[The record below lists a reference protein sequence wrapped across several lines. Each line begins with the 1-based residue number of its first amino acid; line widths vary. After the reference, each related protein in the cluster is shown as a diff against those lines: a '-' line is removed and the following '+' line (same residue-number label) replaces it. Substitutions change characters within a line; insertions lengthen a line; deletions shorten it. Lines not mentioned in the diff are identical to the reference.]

1 MKSGPVGITVN
12 HGAGR
17 VVSFDWSCIVVGFVR
32 ITLSCSTLEY
42 FCRLCAA
49 EAALGVML
57 HPLFP
62 PGDDDPKDELVRMI
76 DVLTSVTLN
85 RTQDSAAV
93 ICDKCLQML
102 DLFCQFREECLR
114 QDVMIRTR
122 RELDKE
128 RRQEE
133 AAAAAA
139 ASAVCVEIK
148 EEPEQDE
155 PPTIVIDDCKDEPPE
170 EEEEDDDED
179 DEDRGVQPCANQMAQ
194 QLLASS
200 LVTNNSSNNSSSS
213 FMTPAEISL
222 YSQTSSLSISVQVN
236 QISLDNMGTAALV
249 AVPVIAPI
257 SDQNQLLPEQPPP
270 TTTGSSTSSSTTF
283 RKGKLDP
290 NKPPPDCELCQE
302 SFSTHYDY
310 EQHLDQVHAWDR
322 GTRCSLACDPCQMR
336 FTKSYNLK
344 RHMYEVHGELAPG
357 LTVTACEYCGLKFLR
372 GYTLNRHVAKM
383 HSKRA
388 KAKKMMIL
396 KSK

>member
-1 MKSGPVGITVN
+1 MEQDE
-12 HGAGR
+12 
-17 VVSFDWSCIVVGFVR
+17 F
-32 ITLSCSTLEY
+32 TLEY
-42 FCRLCAA
+42 FCRLCAT
-49 EAALGVML
+49 EGVLGVML

-76 DVLTSVTLN
+76 DVLTSVTLT
-85 RTQDSAAV
+85 RTQDSGAV

-128 RRQEE
+128 RRMEE

-139 ASAVCVEIK
+139 ATAVCVEIK
-148 EEPEQDE
+148 EEPEQE

-170 EEEEDDDED
+170 EDEDDDD
-179 DEDRGVQPCANQMAQ
+179 DEEVEEQPCANQVAQ

-200 LVTNNSSNNSSSS
+200 LVANSSSSNSSSS

-236 QISLDNMGTAALV
+236 QISLDNMAAAAAAMV
-249 AVPVIAPI
+249 AVPAV
-257 SDQNQLLPEQPPP
+257 QTMPEVHAPP
-270 TTTGSSTSSSTTF
+270 TQAPPSSSTTTSSGSTTF

-388 KAKKMMIL
+388 KAKKMMII

>member
-1 MKSGPVGITVN
+1 MEQDE
-12 HGAGR
+12 
-17 VVSFDWSCIVVGFVR
+17 F
-32 ITLSCSTLEY
+32 TLEY

-155 PPTIVIDDCKDEPPE
+155 PPTIVIDDCKDEPPG

>member
-1 MKSGPVGITVN
+1 MDQDE
-12 HGAGR
+12 
-17 VVSFDWSCIVVGFVR
+17 F
-32 ITLSCSTLEY
+32 TLEY

-49 EAALGVML
+49 EAGLGVML

-76 DVLTSVTLN
+76 DVLTSVTMT
-85 RTQDSAAV
+85 RTQDSGAV

-122 RELDKE
+122 REMDKE
-128 RRQEE
+128 RRREE
-133 AAAAAA
+133 AEAAAAA

-148 EEPEQDE
+148 DEPEPEE

-170 EEEEDDDED
+170 EEDEEEEDDDE
-179 DEDRGVQPCANQMAQ
+179 EREEQPCANQMAQ

-200 LVTNNSSNNSSSS
+200 LVTNGSSTNGS
-213 FMTPAEISL
+213 FLTPAEISL

-249 AVPVIAPI
+249 AVPVVQ
-257 SDQNQLLPEQPPP
+257 SLPELAVPPSLP
-270 TTTGSSTSSSTTF
+270 TALSTSSSSTITTSSTTL

-388 KAKKMMIL
+388 KAKKMMII

>member
-1 MKSGPVGITVN
+1 MGEKVERRIRSGIGIMEQDE
-12 HGAGR
+12 
-17 VVSFDWSCIVVGFVR
+17 F
-32 ITLSCSTLEY
+32 TLEY

-76 DVLTSVTLN
+76 DVLTSVTLT

-93 ICDKCLQML
+93 VCDKCLQML

-122 RELDKE
+122 RELEKE
-128 RRQEE
+128 RLREE

-139 ASAVCVEIK
+139 VASSVCVEIK
-148 EEPEQDE
+148 EEPEE

-170 EEEEDDDED
+170 EEDED
-179 DEDRGVQPCANQMAQ
+179 DEDEEEVVQQCPNQMAQ

-200 LVTNNSSNNSSSS
+200 LVTNNSSSNSSSN

-249 AVPVIAPI
+249 AVPVLQTIPQ
-257 SDQNQLLPEQPPP
+257 DQTVIPPP
-270 TTTGSSTSSSTTF
+270 TIPQQPLPPTTSTSSSAATTTTTTSTTTF

-302 SFSTHYDY
+302 SFATHYDY

-357 LTVTACEYCGLKFLR
+357 LTVSACEYCGLKFLR

>member
-1 MKSGPVGITVN
+1 MEQDE
-12 HGAGR
+12 
-17 VVSFDWSCIVVGFVR
+17 F
-32 ITLSCSTLEY
+32 TLEY

-93 ICDKCLQML
+93 VCDKCLQML

-139 ASAVCVEIK
+139 AAASAPVCVEIK
-148 EEPEQDE
+148 EEPDQDE

-170 EEEEDDDED
+170 EEDDDDDDED
-179 DEDRGVQPCANQMAQ
+179 DEDREVQPCANQMAQ

-200 LVTNNSSNNSSSS
+200 LVTNSSNSNSSSS
-213 FMTPAEISL
+213 FVTPAEISL

-257 SDQNQLLPEQPPP
+257 PDQSQLPPAPPAQPTSISAASP
-270 TTTGSSTSSSTTF
+270 STSTTTF

-302 SFSTHYDY
+302 SFATHYDY

>member
-1 MKSGPVGITVN
+1 MEQDE
-12 HGAGR
+12 
-17 VVSFDWSCIVVGFVR
+17 F
-32 ITLSCSTLEY
+32 TLEY

-76 DVLTSVTLN
+76 DVLTSVTLT
-85 RTQDSAAV
+85 RTQDSSAV
-93 ICDKCLQML
+93 VCDKCLQML

-122 RELDKE
+122 RELEKE

-148 EEPEQDE
+148 EEPEPEE

-170 EEEEDDDED
+170 EDEDEEDDE
-179 DEDRGVQPCANQMAQ
+179 EVQPCANQVAQ

-200 LVTNNSSNNSSSS
+200 LVTNNSSSNSSSS

-249 AVPVIAPI
+249 AVPVLQTIPDQTQIPPQTIPAP
-257 SDQNQLLPEQPPP
+257 PPP
-270 TTTGSSTSSSTTF
+270 TTSTPSSTNTTNTTF

-302 SFSTHYDY
+302 SFATHYDY

-357 LTVTACEYCGLKFLR
+357 LTVSACEYCGLKFLR